1 MYDVIQFSDSILLNI
16 CKNVCENMF
25 KRDIWKIKGMILF
38 LDTYFSTV
46 ADVTNEIIFIFGQKG
61 ILCMWE
67 K

>member
-1 MYDVIQFSDSILLNI
+1 
-16 CKNVCENMF
+16 MF